1 MPETLQGEAAMLIEV
16 NEVMEITGAAKST
29 AYKIIKKLNRELAE
43 QGYMTLAGK
52 VNKRYL
58 LERFNLTEIEV

>member
-29 AYKIIKKLNRELAE
+29 AYKIIKS
-43 QGYMTLAGK
+43 
-52 VNKRYL
+52 
-58 LERFNLTEIEV
+58 

>member
-1 MPETLQGEAAMLIEV
+1 MPEALQGEAAMLIEV

>member
-58 LERFNLTEIEV
+58 LERFNLTEVES